1 MVNPEIVVAHI
12 RANILRKIEDAGY
25 PSIEK
30 FAFEN
35 GLIKTTISR
44 AIKGTRN
51 PRIVTLVEI
60 ANGLDMSLQE
70 LLELDKI
77 ETVKS
82 SRTAIVAGEK
92 KSKK

>member
-12 RANILRKIEDAGY
+12 RANIQRRIKDAGY

-35 GLIKTTISR
+35 GLIKTTVSR
-44 AIKGTRN
+44 AINGSRN

-60 ANGLDMSLQE
+60 SNALEIPIHD
-70 LLELDKI
+70 LLELEKI
-77 ETVKS
+77 ETVKNMK
-82 SRTAIVAGEK
+82 AVKKLAGK
-92 KSKK
+92 AK

>member
-1 MVNPEIVVAHI
+1 MVNPELVVEHI
-12 RANILRKIEDAGY
+12 RKTVFAKIKDAGY

-35 GLIKTTISR
+35 GLVKTTVSR

-60 ANGLDMSLQE
+60 ANALEIPISE

-77 ETVKS
+77 ETVKTK
-82 SRTAIVAGEK
+82 RE
-92 KSKK
+92 SKKT